1 LTSLS
6 IFNHQWFIDE
16 MTGVM
21 KMKRTT
27 AREKAMQI
35 LFQLEINDIDPVQAI
50 ENHLGDTKGDSFLTK
65 LVLGVE
71 ENKEGIDKIIIQH
84 LENWTID
91 RIASVERTVLRLAT
105 FEINFIDS
113 IPENVSINE
122 AVELAKKFADEQS
135 GKFVNGVLSKIIAK
149 KDVVDDCSNN

>member
-1 LTSLS
+1 
-6 IFNHQWFIDE
+6 
-16 MTGVM
+16 
-21 KMKRTT
+21 MKRTT

-50 ENHLGDTKGDSFLTK
+50 ENHLGDTKSDAFLTK

-71 ENKEGIDKIIIQH
+71 ENNEVIDDIIIQH

-105 FEINFIDS
+105 YEINFIDN
-113 IPENVSINE
+113 IPESVSINE
-122 AVELAKKFADEQS
+122 AVELAKKYADEKS

-149 KDVVDDCSNN
+149 KDVVDDSSSN

>member
-1 LTSLS
+1 
-6 IFNHQWFIDE
+6 
-16 MTGVM
+16 M
-21 KMKRTT
+21 KMKRTI

-50 ENHLGDTKGDSFLTK
+50 ENHLGDKKNDDFLK
-65 LVLGVE
+65 MLVLGVE
-71 ENKEGIDKIIIQH
+71 KKKQEIDDTIIQH

-91 RIASVERTVLRLAT
+91 RIASVERTVLRIAIYEIT
-105 FEINFIDS
+105 FIED

-122 AVELAKKFADEQS
+122 AVELAKKYADEKS

-149 KDVVDDCSNN
+149 KDVIDDGSNH

>member
-1 LTSLS
+1 
-6 IFNHQWFIDE
+6 
-16 MTGVM
+16 
-21 KMKRTT
+21 MKRTI

-50 ENHLGDTKGDSFLTK
+50 ENHLGDKKNDDFLK
-65 LVLGVE
+65 MLVLGVE
-71 ENKEGIDKIIIQH
+71 KKKQEIDDTIIQH

-91 RIASVERTVLRLAT
+91 RIASVERTVLRIAIYEIT
-105 FEINFIDS
+105 FIED

-122 AVELAKKFADEQS
+122 AVELAKKYADEKS

-149 KDVVDDCSNN
+149 KDVIDDGSNH